1 MWIPRGTGGVGWI
14 GRLQLMYIHAW
25 YYCKIGNEWESAVQH
40 RELGAL
46 WGSPTERRCVHT
58 ADSLCCAVETNPT
71 VWSNCT
77 PIKIKKKKRNTHSG
91 WDDFTGEFYQTFK
104 EELMLILQKF
114 FQKVE
119 EKGIL
124 QLGLQSKHYLD
135 TKPDKVTT
143 RK

>member
-1 MWIPRGTGGVGWI
+1 M
-14 GRLQLMYIHAW
+14 
-25 YYCKIGNEWESAVQH
+25 K
-40 RELGAL
+40 
-46 WGSPTERRCVHT
+46 
-58 ADSLCCAVETNPT
+58 
-71 VWSNCT
+71 NCT
-77 PIKIKKKKRNTHSG
+77 PIEIKKKKRNTHSG
-91 WDDFTGEFYQTFK
+91 QDDFTGEFYQTFK

-124 QLGLQSKHYLD
+124 QLGLQSKHYPD